1 MNLRKEKFRNKCMQ
15 LLDYEEKTLNEVK
28 ERVTNLKPSL
38 DGLGLEIHIS
48 LEWNYFGEENFFQQ
62 RIPFK
67 ENYCC
72 LISSIFIKKG
82 QDPFN
87 EDLSNL
93 SRVILITDIRKNLLN
108 FTLFEKYSV
117 KDEFYQKI
125 FDEYQKILEIGYDK
139 YLTENEGKG
148 ICF

>member
-1 MNLRKEKFRNKCMQ
+1 MELLWRRK
-15 LLDYEEKTLNEVK
+15 
-28 ERVTNLKPSL
+28 
-38 DGLGLEIHIS
+38 
-48 LEWNYFGEENFFQQ
+48 FFQQ

-72 LISSIFIKKG
+72 LISSIFIKKD
-82 QDPFN
+82 QDPFK

-93 SRVILITDIRKNLLN
+93 SRVILITDIRKNILN

-125 FDEYQKILEIGYDK
+125 FDEYQKILAIGYDK
-139 YLTENEGKG
+139 YLAEN
-148 ICF
+148 